1 MSKINEMRQARA
13 KLIRQA
19 REIME
24 RAEKEKRAR
33 NADEDAQWARINE
46 EIDALG
52 RRIEDEERLQRLE
65 SEIAAVP
72 APAIVPPSGEERG
85 GRVDSKEQRAA
96 FWRLMRGD
104 RVPADELRTLNITT
118 DANGGYTVPD
128 EWFRQIVMKQEEFNF
143 VRSIA
148 TILPT
153 VSGDMNITVE
163 SDAGEATWT
172 AESGA
177 YTEDDATFARV
188 TLGAHKLARIQKVSE
203 EFLQDSFVA
212 VESYLADAFGRSFG
226 KAEEKAFLTGSGTGQ
241 PTGVVAGTTQTVPA
255 AAGAISSDNILEL
268 AYAVKRPYR
277 ANGVYVMHDS
287 TALAVRLLKDA
298 NDQYLWRP
306 GLAAGEPDTINNRPV
321 YTSDAMDEIGAGNT
335 SIVFGDFQYYW
346 IANRS
351 TPTMQRLNELY
362 AANGQV
368 GFKMFQ
374 RVDGKVVLAEAFAK
388 LVHAES

>member
-13 KLIRQA
+13 KLITEA
-19 REIME
+19 RAIME
-24 RAEKEKRAR
+24 RADKEKRAR
-33 NADEDAQWARINE
+33 NADEDAQWVRINE

-52 RRIEDEERLQRLE
+52 KRIEDEERMERLE
-65 SEIAAVP
+65 AEMKAAP
-72 APAIVPPSGEERG
+72 APAIVPPADEARG
-85 GRVDSKEQRAA
+85 GKVDGKEQRAA
-96 FWRLMRGD
+96 FWRLMRGE
-104 RVPADELRTLNITT
+104 RVPETELRTLNITT

-143 VRSIA
+143 VRSLA
-148 TILPT
+148 TVLPT

-163 SDAGEATWT
+163 SDVGAATWT
-172 AESGA
+172 AESAA

-203 EFLQDSFVA
+203 EFLQDSFVG
-212 VESYLADAFGRSFG
+212 VEQYLAGAFGRSFG
-226 KAEEKAFLTGSGTGQ
+226 KAEEDAFITGTGTTH
-241 PTGVVAGTTQTVPA
+241 PTGVVTGTTQSVA
-255 AAGAISSDNILEL
+255 AAAAAISADNILEL
-268 AYAVKRPYR
+268 AYGVKRPYR
-277 ANGVYVMHDS
+277 ANGVYVMNDT

-306 GLAAGEPDTINNRPV
+306 GLADGEPDTLNSRPV
-321 YTSDAMDEIGAGNT
+321 YTNDSMDEIGTGNT
-335 SIVFGDFQYYW
+335 SVVFGDFQHYW
-346 IANRS
+346 IANRA

-374 RVDGKVVLAEAFAK
+374 RVDGKVVIAEAFVK
-388 LVHAES
+388 LVHA